1 MNLRLRHSG
10 LTHISQKF
18 IEDLENIYI
27 PPGSLDH
34 FRAPQMS
41 TSPGNTSR
49 HFSRS
54 QTAPADIEDSGSYL
68 FLSEARR
75 ITGDGNRRV
84 RTISDMSLGFPK
96 GDIALYLSD
105 NDITKLPKELFNLQ
119 KLAILSISTFIF
131 SCHIRY

>member
-1 MNLRLRHSG
+1 VNLRRRHSG
-10 LTHISQKF
+10 LTHISRKF

-34 FRAPQMS
+34 FRPPEES

-49 HFSRS
+49 PF
-54 QTAPADIEDSGSYL
+54 
-68 FLSEARR
+68 F
-75 ITGDGNRRV
+75 
-84 RTISDMSLGFPK
+84 RTISDMSLGFLK

-105 NDITKLPKELFNLQ
+105 NEITKLPKELFNLQ